1 MSASTKLSEARERI
15 KACHRELI
23 ELETRAGIVEAAE
36 KLRTEPP
43 SYFSIYDA
51 AEPYSDE
58 QRELERSEEAFH
70 QQRINRRIR
79 DLHFEIRD
87 VELRRQLIVKD
98 REVGA
103 LALDYWRQELSDAA
117 ANLEKARASHGR
129 WWLWASVWGVALL
142 ALGFQQFG
150 LIGALGGLLVGY
162 LNGRQSEHGALRE
175 RSREIA
181 EAERELKDAEEIWN
195 KVRNEPQ
202 IFSQREAKTGVPD
215 PESILLLRL

>member
-43 SYFSIYDA
+43 SYFGIYDA

-79 DLHFEIRD
+79 DLYFGIRD
-87 VELRRQLIVKD
+87 VELRRQLIATH
-98 REVGA
+98 REEGT
-103 LALDYWRQELSDAA
+103 LALDYWRQGLSDAA
-117 ANLEKARASHGR
+117 AKLEKARASHGH

-142 ALGFQQFG
+142 ALGFPP
-150 LIGALGGLLVGY
+150 IRANWRLGRLT
-162 LNGRQSEHGALRE
+162 R
-175 RSREIA
+175 
-181 EAERELKDAEEIWN
+181 
-195 KVRNEPQ
+195 
-202 IFSQREAKTGVPD
+202 GV
-215 PESILLLRL
+215 S